1 MGRCTGHM
9 THGDERFN
17 CSRASG
23 HLGRCVCRM
32 KVYPEG
38 SFIEKPYGNVMKE
51 GARALV
57 EADPARAALLLRSWI
72 STDEVANG

>member
-51 GARALV
+51 GARALGTI
-57 EADPARAALLLRSWI
+57 EMSWPPRLG
-72 STDEVANG
+72 SKSLED